1 MKAVFLS
8 VALAAVLVFGGCAAN
23 KRTAEQSAEQP
34 VSQQTAGTDTRQ
46 RAKVHTELGTLY
58 MQRGNMGVA
67 LEEARAALSADPGY
81 APAYSLMGLVYMQL
95 REDGA
100 AERNFEKALAAAPG
114 DPEINNSFGWF
125 LCQTGREQRSL
136 EHFLAAIKSP
146 LYATPALPYT
156 NAGICSMRI
165 KDDKAAED
173 YFVKALRLDGNND
186 RAYYFLASIAYRQGR
201 IAAARLH
208 LQELHKITEPS
219 PESLW
224 LGVRIERKLGD
235 RDAEARL
242 AAQLRRRFPGSQEQQ
257 LLMQG
262 QFD

>member
-1 MKAVFLS
+1 MRRIFLVAVI
-8 VALAAVLVFGGCAAN
+8 AAVLVFEGCAVG

-34 VSQQTAGTDTRQ
+34 VSQQTAGSDARQ

-67 LEEARAALSADPGY
+67 LDEARAALSADSAY
-81 APAYSLMGLVYMQL
+81 APAYNLLGLVYMQL
-95 REDGA
+95 RENPA
-100 AERNFEKALAAAPG
+100 AESNFEKALAAAPA

-136 EHFLAAIKSP
+136 QYFQAAIKSP
-146 LYATPALPYT
+146 LYATPALPLT

-165 KDDKAAED
+165 KDDRAAED
-173 YFVKALRLDGNND
+173 YFGRAMRLDANND
-186 RAYYFLASIAYRQGR
+186 RALYFLADITYRQGR

-208 LQELHKITEPS
+208 LQELHKIAEPS

-242 AAQLRRRFPGSQEQQ
+242 AAQLRRRFPGSPEQQ
-257 LLMQG
+257 MLMQG